1 MASTQNK
8 NALIRP
14 ARLGV
19 LLLAVLAAT
28 QLTACF
34 PLVVAGAGAGIVSAQ
49 DRRSTA
55 TQWNDKQIESR
66 VGKSIDAHYG
76 DLTHVNV
83 NAYNRAVLLTG
94 EVPDEAAKAAI
105 EKLARETQ
113 DVKQVYNELA
123 VMLPS
128 SFSSRTA
135 DVGVSTKIRARIVDA
150 KKVSVIFVKVTTERR
165 VAYLMGQ
172 VTRQEAAD
180 AAQTASET
188 EGVERVVTLFEY
200 MD

>member
-1 MASTQNK
+1 MALFKNRST
-8 NALIRP
+8 
-14 ARLGV
+14 RLGA
-19 LLLAVLAAT
+19 LLLAVLATT

-34 PLVVAGAGAGIVSAQ
+34 PLVVAGAGAGVVSAQ

-55 TQWNDKQIESR
+55 TQWNDHQISSR
-66 VGKSIDAHYG
+66 VNDVIGAHFG
-76 DLTHVNV
+76 DLTHVNI
-83 NAYNRAVLLTG
+83 NTYNRAVLLTG
-94 EVPDEAAKAAI
+94 EVPDEAAKAEI
-105 EKLARETQ
+105 EKLARGTQ

-135 DVGVSTKIRARIVDA
+135 DLSVTTKIRARIVDA
-150 KKVSVIFVKVTTERR
+150 KKVSVIYVKVTTERR